1 MVCVTSSST
10 THIRLTYTEIDALIS
25 PTHRIMSQLEPT
37 ASKETAQPTV
47 PTLPS
52 LVDSTPRGTP
62 ACFSGKESD
71 CARVNSAPASSQGSA
86 RGSPNCHSPG
96 DTPPGSLRAS
106 RTISWRDSV
115 RVTLRSQSRAP
126 ICRRRYPTATSMIQ
140 LLRHHLQRSRSASTS
155 ATTILSK
162 RMRQRR

>member
-10 THIRLTYTEIDALIS
+10 THIRLTYTKINAFIS
-25 PTHRIMSQLEPT
+25 PAHRIISQLEPT
-37 ASKETAQPTV
+37 ASKETIV
-47 PTLPS
+47 PTSLPS
-52 LVDSTPRGTP
+52 VDSAPRDSP
-62 ACFSGKESD
+62 ACFSGKEYD
-71 CARVNSAPASSQGSA
+71 CALVNSAPASLQGLA
-86 RGSPNCHSPG
+86 RASPNCHSPG